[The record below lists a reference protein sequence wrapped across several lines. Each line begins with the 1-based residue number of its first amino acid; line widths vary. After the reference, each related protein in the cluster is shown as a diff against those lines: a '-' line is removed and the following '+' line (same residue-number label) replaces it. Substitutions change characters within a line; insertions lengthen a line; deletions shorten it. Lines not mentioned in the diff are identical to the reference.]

1 VSKPLSHVPAPR
13 RTPVAVLIAACVPAL
28 AAPAAGARAERD
40 LWATVNVCD
49 TAKSPDQ
56 MGVRARMPG
65 DGTREGMYMRFTA
78 QYRSGKTWKV
88 VSGRGRSR
96 WLYAG
101 SALFENQE
109 LGYTFS
115 FDAPKAGKSFLA
127 RGLVQFQ
134 WRDRRRHLGKLRT
147 VVVRRSH
154 RYTAGGHR
162 TRRADPP
169 GFSAATCRIRG
180 PGEPGTD

>member
-1 VSKPLSHVPAPR
+1 
-13 RTPVAVLIAACVPAL
+13 VLIAVCATAPTVPA
-28 AAPAAGARAERD
+28 AEARAERD
-40 LWATVNVCD
+40 LWATVNACD
-49 TAKSPDQ
+49 TVKSPDQ

-65 DGTREGMYMRFTA
+65 NGHRERMYMRFTA

-88 VSGRGRSR
+88 VSGRGRSG

-115 FDAPKAGKSFLA
+115 FDAPEAGKSFVA

-134 WRDRRRHLGKLRT
+134 WRDERRHLGKLRT
-147 VVVRRSH
+147 VVVRRTH

-180 PGEPGTD
+180 PGQPGTD

>member
-1 VSKPLSHVPAPR
+1 MLRLHLAASPA
-13 RTPVAVLIAACVPAL
+13 ALAAAL
-28 AAPAAGARAERD
+28 FLTAAPAAHARPRAVHD

-49 TAKSPDQ
+49 TVRSPDR

-65 DGTREGMYMRFTA
+65 DGKREGMYMRFSA
-78 QYRSGKTWKV
+78 QYRSGKRWKP

-115 FDAPKAGKSFLA
+115 FDAPEAGASYLM

-134 WRDRRRHLGKLRT
+134 WRDRRRHLGRLRT
-147 VVVRRSH
+147 VVVHRTH
-154 RYTAGGHR
+154 RYTSGGHR

-169 GFSAATCRIRG
+169 RHSAATCRIEG
-180 PGEPGTD
+180 PPAQ